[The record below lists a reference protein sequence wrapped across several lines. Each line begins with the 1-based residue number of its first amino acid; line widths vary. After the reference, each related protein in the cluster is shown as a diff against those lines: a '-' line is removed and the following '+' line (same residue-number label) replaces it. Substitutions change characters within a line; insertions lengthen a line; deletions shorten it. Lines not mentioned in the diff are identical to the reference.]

1 MKPTERNPKNTKL
14 FVFLLACA
22 VLFAL
27 FSVGCS
33 GSKKPADKDPTPAN
47 PVTDNPTEQK
57 PVPQRVVKAER
68 SGTVYY
74 RYKGREDFNLY
85 QEPATPK
92 SAVTGKV
99 KAGDQFR
106 ILDEKDLHVLVETED
121 KRKGWILKHNIA
133 EYFYGTGSENGRKEA
148 AGSRCAGYLWPT
160 L

>member
-1 MKPTERNPKNTKL
+1 MRSTERNAKKTT
-14 FVFLLACA
+14 FFAFLLACA
-22 VLFAL
+22 VIL
-27 FSVGCS
+27 SVCCFGCS
-33 GSKKPADKDPTPAN
+33 GSKKPADKDPAPAN
-47 PVTDNPTEQK
+47 PVTDNPTQQK
-57 PVPQRVVKAER
+57 PVPQKVVKAER

-121 KRKGWILKHNIA
+121 KRKGWILKHSIA
-133 EYFYGTGSENGRKEA
+133 EYFFT
-148 AGSRCAGYLWPT
+148 
-160 L
+160 